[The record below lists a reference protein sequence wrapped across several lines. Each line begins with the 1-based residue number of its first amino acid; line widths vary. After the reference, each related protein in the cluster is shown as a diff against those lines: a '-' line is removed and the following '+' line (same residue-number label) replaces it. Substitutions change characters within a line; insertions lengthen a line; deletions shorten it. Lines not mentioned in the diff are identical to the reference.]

1 MSDPAILIVAGEKSG
16 ENYGAGLVRAF
27 RSLYPKASFFGV
39 GGANMTAAGVEV
51 LVPMEDLAV
60 MGLAEIVKDIPRIRK
75 ILGRLSAEAEV
86 RRPAAAVLIDSP
98 DFNLRLARRL
108 SRAGVPVLYYVS
120 PTVWAWRKGRLR
132 TIKAVVRKML
142 LIFPFE
148 REIYAKAGIPHRYI
162 GHPLLERLRI
172 RCSRDEFFRK
182 YKLDPARPLITLMP
196 GSRKNEIRRHIA
208 VLRQAAGRLLSER
221 RAQFVLLQTPDLDP
235 SLLPQLTSGTKAN
248 ILILRED
255 AYEAIA
261 SSDIVLS
268 ACGTANLEAALLG
281 TPLVAFY
288 KISPLTYAV
297 GRPFVRIRDYSIV
310 NILAGRRIV
319 PELIQKRMTADALV
333 RETLRILDD
342 ADERREMRT
351 AFARIRSELGTE
363 QASENAARELAG
375 LL

>member
-16 ENYGAGLVRAF
+16 ENYGAAVVLAF

-39 GGANMTAAGVEV
+39 GGTNMTAAGVEI

-60 MGLAEIVKDIPRIRK
+60 MGLAEIVTEIPRIRK
-75 ILGRLSAEAEV
+75 IFRRLSAEAKT

-98 DFNLRLARRL
+98 DFNLRLAKRL
-108 SRAGVPVLYYVS
+108 RKIGVPVLYYIS

-148 REIYAKAGIPHRYI
+148 KEIYAKAGIPHRYV

-172 RCSRDEFFRK
+172 RYSRADFFRK
-182 YKLDPARPLITLMP
+182 YKLDPALPLVTLMP

-208 VLRQAAGRLLSER
+208 VLREAAARLKSER
-221 RAQFVLLQTPDLDP
+221 RAQFVLIQTPDLDP
-235 SLLPQLTSGTKAN
+235 SCMPQLVAGTKAD
-248 ILILRED
+248 LLLLRED

-281 TPLVAFY
+281 VPLVAFY

-297 GRPFVRIRDYSIV
+297 GHPFVRIRDYSIV

-319 PELIQKRMTADALV
+319 PELIQKQLTADALV
-333 RETLRILDD
+333 QETLRILDD
-342 ADERREMRT
+342 VGARRDMKT
-351 AFARIRSELGTE
+351 AFARIRTDLGTE
-363 QASENAARELAG
+363 RASENAARELAG

>member
-1 MSDPAILIVAGEKSG
+1 MNPPAVLIVAGEKSG
-16 ENYGAGLVRAF
+16 ENYGAAVVRAF
-27 RSLYPKASFFGV
+27 HALDPEAKFFGV
-39 GGANMTAAGVEV
+39 GGTNMTAAGVEV

-60 MGLAEIVKDIPRIRK
+60 MGLAEIVGDIPRIRR
-75 ILGRLSAEAEV
+75 ILRRLEAEARV

-108 SRAGVPVLYYVS
+108 KKIGIPVLYYIS
-120 PTVWAWRKGRLR
+120 PTVWAWRKRRLK
-132 TIKAVVRKML
+132 TIRAVVRKML

-148 REIYAKAGIPHRYI
+148 REIYARAGIPHRYV
-162 GHPLLERLRI
+162 GHPLLERLHVRF
-172 RCSRDEFFRK
+172 SRGEFVRK
-182 YKLDPARPLITLMP
+182 YGLDPVRPIIALMP
-196 GSRKNEIRRHIA
+196 GSRKNEILRHIA
-208 VLRQAAGRLLSER
+208 ILRETAARLKAER
-221 RAQFVLLQTPDLDP
+221 GAQFVLLQAGDLDP
-235 SLLPQLTSGTKAN
+235 DFLPRLLSGTGAD
-248 ILILRED
+248 IRLLTTD
-255 AYEAIA
+255 AYEAVA

-297 GRPFVRIRDYSIV
+297 GRPFVRIKNYSIV

-333 RETLRILDD
+333 RETGQILDN
-342 ADERREMRT
+342 AGARREMMT
-351 AFARIRSELGTE
+351 VFARLRSDLGTE
-363 QASENAARELAG
+363 RASENAARELAA

>member
-16 ENYGAGLVRAF
+16 ENYGAGVVRTF
-27 RSLYPKASFFGV
+27 RSLYPKATFFGV
-39 GGANMTAAGVEV
+39 GGTNMTSAGVEI

-60 MGLAEIVKDIPRIRK
+60 MGLAEIVREIPRIRK
-75 ILGRLSAEAEV
+75 ILRRLSAEAKT

-98 DFNLRLARRL
+98 DFNLRLAKRL
-108 SRAGVPVLYYVS
+108 RKIGVPVLYYIS

-148 REIYAKAGIPHRYI
+148 REIYAKAGIPHRYV

-182 YKLDPARPLITLMP
+182 YKLDPSRPLVTLMP
-196 GSRKNEIRRHIA
+196 GSRKSEIRRHIL
-208 VLRQAAGRLLSER
+208 VLRQAADRLQSER
-221 RAQFVLLQTPDLDP
+221 RAQFVLIQTQDLD
-235 SLLPQLTSGTKAN
+235 SSFLPQLMAGTKAD
-248 ILILRED
+248 ILLLRED

-268 ACGTANLEAALLG
+268 ACGTANLEAALLE

-288 KISPLTYAV
+288 KISALTYAV

-342 ADERREMRT
+342 AGTRLDMKK
-351 AFARIRSELGTE
+351 AFARIRADLGTE
-363 QASENAARELAG
+363 RASENAARELAG